1 MLNMKNLAAPLLL
14 LALLFSGLP
23 ASALA
28 DDQALT
34 LYHQGIEA
42 NSIGAREQLLEEALQ
57 LYLARFNQMKEEGKM
72 NGWLC
77 YNIGNCY
84 FNLKQLGE
92 AIYYYRLGLN
102 LLPANA
108 KIRDNLEV
116 ALSKRQ
122 NGVDI
127 EPPGIKATLLFF
139 HYRFSAASRINSL
152 IIAALVASL
161 FLLGLILKPNT
172 LFRYGS
178 ILSCLVAL
186 SLMSSLGVDY
196 YAPRHVGVVL
206 HQTEVRKDAGLNFAS
221 INPAP
226 LSPGSSI
233 EVLSL
238 NGDWYRVKLNDGR
251 QGYIHSQDM
260 KVVI

>member
-1 MLNMKNLAAPLLL
+1 MLNMKNLALL
-14 LALLFSGLP
+14 LALLFCGLP
-23 ASALA
+23 SSALA
-28 DDQALT
+28 EDQALT

-57 LYLARFNQMKEEGKM
+57 LYLSRFNQMKEEGKM

-92 AIYYYRLGLN
+92 AVYYYRLGLQ
-102 LLPANA
+102 LLPGNA
-108 KIRDNLEV
+108 KISDNLEV

-127 EPPGIKATLLFF
+127 EPLGIKATLLFF
-139 HYRFSAASRINSL
+139 HYRLSAATRINSL

-172 LFRYGS
+172 LLRYGS
-178 ILSCLVAL
+178 ILSCLVVL
-186 SLMSSLGVDY
+186 CLVSSLGVDY

-206 HQTEVRKDAGLNFAS
+206 QPTEVRKDAGLNFAA

-233 EVLSL
+233 QILSL
-238 NGDWYRVKLNDGR
+238 TGDWYRVKLNDGR

-260 KVVI
+260 KVVF